1 MSAHKA
7 SFEQALA
14 GAMDPG
20 RAPEGLRRELM
31 AAAKRVDHRRR
42 TWMAFAA
49 GAVLMLVSGS
59 VLALLLLR
67 PPADSRM
74 AREAL
79 THFMTAKEL
88 DFRGAPPRPAGSAP
102 GPALED
108 PCACW
113 SQRTLGYAAGLPE
126 AMSGCAIQ
134 GGRACRV
141 GGRPAACYLLEQGR
155 GLYVF
160 EQPFRQD
167 AEAADRPLVVAA
179 GFQARAWNEG
189 GRGYVIV
196 EPLLK

>member
-1 MSAHKA
+1 MSEHRAP
-7 SFEQALA
+7 FEDALA
-14 GAMDPG
+14 AALAPG
-20 RAPEGLRRELM
+20 QAPARLRRELL

-42 TWMAFAA
+42 TWLAFAA
-49 GAVLMLVSGS
+49 GFTLMLVSGS
-59 VLALLLLR
+59 LVALLLLL

-79 THFMTAKEL
+79 THFMSAKEL
-88 DFRGAPPRPAGSAP
+88 DFHGAPPRPAKAQSS
-102 GPALED
+102 ED

-113 SQRTLGYAAGLPE
+113 SQNALGYAAGLPE
-126 AMSGCAIQ
+126 GMSGCAIQ

-141 GGRPAACYLLEQGR
+141 GGRPAACYLLEKGR

-160 EQPFRQD
+160 ERPFRQGVED
-167 AEAADRPLVVAA
+167 STRPMVVAA

-196 EPLLK
+196 EPLAK

>member
-7 SFEQALA
+7 PFDQALIEA
-14 GAMDPG
+14 LAPG
-20 RAPEGLRRELM
+20 LAPAGLRRELL
-31 AAAKRVDHRRR
+31 AAAKRSDHRRR
-42 TWMAFAA
+42 TWLALAA
-49 GAVLMLVSGS
+49 GFLLMLASGS
-59 VLALLLLR
+59 VLALLLLL

-79 THFMTAKEL
+79 THFMSAKEL
-88 DFRGAPPRPAGSAP
+88 DFQGSPPRPAAGQ
-102 GPALED
+102 PAED

-113 SQRTLGYAAGLPE
+113 SQKALGYAAGLPE
-126 AMSGCAIQ
+126 GMSGCTIQ

-141 GGRPAACYLLEQGR
+141 GGRPAACYLLEEGR

-160 EQPFRQD
+160 ERPFRQGAED
-167 AEAADRPLVVAA
+167 AARPMVVAA

-196 EPLLK
+196 QPLAK

>member
-1 MSAHKA
+1 MSERMPP
-7 SFEQALA
+7 FERALA
-14 GAMDPG
+14 EALAPG
-20 RAPEGLRRELM
+20 RAPAGLRGELL
-31 AAAKRVDHRRR
+31 AAAKRVDRRRR
-42 TWMAFAA
+42 TGLAFAA
-49 GAVLMLVSGS
+49 GFILMLAAGS
-59 VLALLLLR
+59 LLALLLLL
-67 PPADSRM
+67 PSADSRM

-79 THFMTAKEL
+79 VHFMSAKEL
-88 DFRGAPPRPAGSAP
+88 DFQGAPPRLAKDQSS
-102 GPALED
+102 ED

-113 SQRTLGYAAGLPE
+113 SKRALGYAAGLPE
-126 AMSGCAIQ
+126 GLSGCAIQ

-160 EQPFRQD
+160 ERPFRQD

-196 EPLLK
+196 EPLAK